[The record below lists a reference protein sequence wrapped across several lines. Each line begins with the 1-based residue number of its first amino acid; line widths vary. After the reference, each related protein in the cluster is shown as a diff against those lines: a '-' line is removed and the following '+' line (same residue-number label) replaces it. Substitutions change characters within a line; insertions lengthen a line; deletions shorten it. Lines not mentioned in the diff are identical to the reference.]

1 MKVQLILMLILTP
14 SLLLYLSCF
23 LSVSIPPFLF
33 FFFTVPPAIG
43 HHMCVSTGD
52 IASDLS
58 TSRCLNCAREHPW
71 AYARW
76 DFSLCGL
83 WPGGLRALLNPKEV
97 KKEKKRQRKDGKLPR
112 ISNRIRTTGG
122 AAVAVSTCTGKSN
135 PHLWWG
141 HSEAASAWRWEQM
154 HMVKHPLVKH
164 PSAHRGKLACSA
176 KPLEWRL

>member
-1 MKVQLILMLILTP
+1 MFALRILQWRYSWSWCWS
-14 SLLLYLSCF
+14 SL
-23 LSVSIPPFLF
+23 PPFFFTSLAFSLSLFLHFF

-97 KKEKKRQRKDGKLPR
+97 KKEKKKHRGKMESCLESLIGSERQEGQRLPWAPAR
-112 ISNRIRTTGG
+112 ESRIRTCDEVIARLRQRGDGNRCTWWNTRWWNTRPHIGG
-122 AAVAVSTCTGKSN
+122 N
-135 PHLWWG
+135 
-141 HSEAASAWRWEQM
+141 
-154 HMVKHPLVKH
+154 
-164 PSAHRGKLACSA
+164 
-176 KPLEWRL
+176 